1 MKTAVIT
8 FTAKGQQ
15 LAESIRQ
22 KFLPEADVYCYKRYA
37 TGKVMAFDAVRNL
50 MQEVFYNYDRLLF
63 ISAAAIAVRAVAPYL
78 QSKLTD
84 PAVLVTD
91 ENAEFVISL
100 LSGHIGGAN
109 AWCEEL
115 AKKIGAVAVITTA
128 TDKRGVFAVDTYA
141 KEQHLRIAN
150 PQMTK
155 EISGKIL
162 NGESVGIGTA
172 IPQYQQL
179 CLKVQKQW
187 GNPVWVRNQS
197 DFSLYE
203 SGIQIVEQPET
214 AILFQNTLRLVPM
227 DLAVGIGCKKGK
239 SEEDIKRA
247 VLQTLQQLGLMPER
261 IGVIASIDRKAEEAG
276 IIALAKEFDVPFHT
290 YSAEELKRAKGSFTA
305 SDWVNCQ
312 VGVDNVCERSAC
324 IASGGGIRIAAKTVY
339 EGITVAVYQNEKAV
353 GMAAE

>member
-15 LAESIRQ
+15 AAVSIRQ
-22 KFLPEADVYCYKRYA
+22 QFMPEADIYCYKRYVA
-37 TGKVMAFDAVRNL
+37 AGVVAFDSVTKL
-50 MQEVFYNYDRLLF
+50 MGEIFHDYDRLLF

-84 PAVLVTD
+84 PAVLVMD

-115 AKKIGAVAVITTA
+115 AQKIGAVPVITTA
-128 TDKRGVFAVDTYA
+128 TDRRGVFAVDTYA
-141 KEQHLRIAN
+141 KAHHLRIVN
-150 PQMTK
+150 PQMIQ

-162 NGESVGIGTA
+162 NGERIGIGTA
-172 IPQYQQL
+172 LSQYEQM
-179 CLKVQKQW
+179 CLTIQKQW
-187 GNPVWVRNQS
+187 GNPVWVTDQPE
-197 DFSLYE
+197 FSLYQ

-214 AILFQNTLRLVPM
+214 SLFFQHTLRLVPM

-247 VLQTLQQLGLMPER
+247 VLQTLQQYGLMPER
-261 IGVIASIDRKAEEAG
+261 IGVIVSIDRKAQEAG
-276 IIALAKEFDVPFHT
+276 IIALAKGLDVPFHT
-290 YSAEELKRAKGSFTA
+290 YSAEQLKKAEGSFAA
-305 SDWVNCQ
+305 SDWVNRQ

-324 IASGGGIRIAAKTVY
+324 IASGGGIKIAGKTVY
-339 EGITVAVYQNEKAV
+339 EGITVAVYQNEQAV
-353 GMAAE
+353 GITAE